1 MFKDISNFENMS
13 DYLPILNGILIAELI
28 AFILL
33 FLGLIK
39 SEYLR
44 LWYNKFSISAIIS
57 DVSIIFIGI
66 IITRYLYTR
75 LFSSFNIIKFLL
87 LAGLVQMIHDILF
100 YYLFKN
106 IEYGKNSML
115 DIFKK
120 YADELG
126 AKILFGDTLLV
137 MAPILIGSL
146 LAYKD
151 TNTNIILFVVL
162 IYLLPYFYTNT

>member
-1 MFKDISNFENMS
+1 MCKDISNFENMN
-13 DYLPILNGILIAELI
+13 DYLPLFNGVLMTELLML
-28 AFILL
+28 ILL
-33 FLGLIK
+33 NAGIIK

-44 LWYNKFSISAIIS
+44 LWYNKFSISATIS

-66 IITRYLYTR
+66 IITRYLYTKI
-75 LFSSFNIIKFLL
+75 FSSFNIIKFLL
-87 LAGLVQMIHDILF
+87 LAGLVQIIHDILF

-106 IEYGKNSML
+106 IEDGKNSML

-126 AKILFGDTLLV
+126 GKILFGDSFLV
-137 MAPILIGSL
+137 MIPIFIGSL

-151 TNTNIILFVVL
+151 TNTNIVLLVVL

>member
-1 MFKDISNFENMS
+1 MFKDISNFKNMS

-66 IITRYLYTR
+66 IITRYLYTK

-137 MAPILIGSL
+137 MAPIFIGSL